1 MDDKLSLEDSL
12 EASIGG
18 FPTSMVLSDPNLPDN
33 PLVFVNDAFERL
45 TLYPADAVVGRNCR
59 FLQCDETDPG
69 TVRELGAAVAE
80 ERDVSVDIL
89 NRKADGSTFWNRLVV
104 TPVRDDT
111 GQVRV
116 FLGILTEID
125 DPETG
130 KPSAIGDDSRQM
142 LRELQHRVKNHLAM
156 VVSLVR
162 LHSRREV
169 TKESFEA
176 LSHRIQSLALLYE
189 ELSPHGAVT
198 GGAQTLA
205 GGAYLSRVANTIGG
219 LEGRSAIRLNVLCDE
234 VELTVE
240 TGARLGMIL
249 TEFIT
254 NAFEHAFKGR
264 DSGLVQVTLTRMTDG
279 KVRLRVEDDGVGL
292 PEGSAWPDNAPS
304 LRNRAV
310 EAIETDGTLD
320 TRGDKRKSGAG
331 GSIVRAMVNHLK
343 GDLRV
348 TTSTAGTI
356 VTIDFEADGPSE
368 AKG

>member
-1 MDDKLSLEDSL
+1 MPDKSFSEDTL
-12 EASIGG
+12 EASIGS
-18 FPTSMVLSDPNLPDN
+18 FPTSMVLSDPHLPDN
-33 PLVFVNDAFERL
+33 PLVFVNGAFEKL
-45 TLYPADAVVGRNCR
+45 TLYPSDVVIGRNCR
-59 FLQCDETDPG
+59 FLQCDDTDPD
-69 TVRELGAAVAE
+69 TVRELGEAIAA

-104 TPVRDDT
+104 TPVRDDM
-111 GQVRV
+111 GDVRV

-125 DPETG
+125 HPETG
-130 KPSAIGDDSRQM
+130 NAAAIDDESRQM

-189 ELSPHGAVT
+189 ELSPHGAVM

-219 LEGRSAIRLNVLCDE
+219 LEGRTAIRLNVLCDE
-234 VELTVE
+234 VELSVE

-264 DSGLVQVTLTRMTDG
+264 DSGLVQVTLTRMEGDH
-279 KVRLRVEDDGVGL
+279 VRLRVEDDGIGL
-292 PEGSAWPDNAPS
+292 PDGSTWPDNAPS
-304 LRNRAV
+304 LRNRTI
-310 EAIETDGTLD
+310 EAKEADGTLD
-320 TRGDKRKSGAG
+320 TRGNKRESGAG
-331 GSIVRAMVNHLK
+331 GSIVRAMVTHMK
-343 GDLRV
+343 GDLNV
-348 TTSTAGTI
+348 TSSESGTI
-356 VTIDFEADGPSE
+356 VTLDFQAD
-368 AKG
+368 A